1 MNDEIFQDGY
11 YKAEQHYKKE
21 IAKLLKSYRK
31 ELKRIGNETKKD
43 ELFSNSFSWDSGQLN
58 VLKLIVRDLE
68 ILLLK

>member
-1 MNDEIFQDGY
+1 MIDEAYKEGIE
-11 YKAEQHYKKE
+11 KAEQHYKKE

-58 VLKLIVRDLE
+58 VLKLVVRDLE